1 MLAVA
6 HLPPISSFAD
16 GMPIYFLTGKKHL
29 YQTLFCISS
38 LARVA
43 NQKLHFILIDDGSF
57 NAQLIA
63 QINKQI
69 PGAGIIQ
76 KNELDETFSK
86 RLPAE
91 KYPALHR
98 KRAIYPHLKKLTDV
112 HLLPGN
118 KWKLVLDS
126 DMLFWQEPTAI
137 LNWLMKPAEPLYMV
151 DQVESYGYAKQL
163 MKDLCG
169 HDIPSLLNVGA
180 IGLNSLAIDWGAL
193 EKWINVLEETSGSS
207 YYLEQALSAMLVA
220 GQKATVLNA
229 DEYVVNPLQLN
240 DGAILH
246 HYVDLSKKI
255 YFEEA
260 WKKLR

>member
-1 MLAVA
+1 
-6 HLPPISSFAD
+6 
-16 GMPIYFLTGKKHL
+16 
-29 YQTLFCISS
+29 
-38 LARVA
+38 
-43 NQKLHFILIDDGSF
+43 
-57 NAQLIA
+57 
-63 QINKQI
+63 
-69 PGAGIIQ
+69 
-76 KNELDETFSK
+76 
-86 RLPAE
+86 
-91 KYPALHR
+91 
-98 KRAIYPHLKKLTDV
+98 
-112 HLLPGN
+112 
-118 KWKLVLDS
+118 
-126 DMLFWQEPTAI
+126 MLFWQEPTAI

-180 IGLNSLAIDWGAL
+180 IGLNSLAINWGAL

-229 DEYVVNPLQLN
+229 DEYVVHPLQLN